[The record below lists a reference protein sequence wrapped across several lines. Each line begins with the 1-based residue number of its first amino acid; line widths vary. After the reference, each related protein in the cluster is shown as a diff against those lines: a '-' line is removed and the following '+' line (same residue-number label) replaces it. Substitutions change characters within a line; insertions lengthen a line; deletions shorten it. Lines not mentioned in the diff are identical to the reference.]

1 MAIPAGTLQTMQDQF
16 QNQVKTDTQLNRIRK
31 NIQNGGTF
39 KDAEQYGMR
48 SGQLLS
54 KTLKTNITADLF
66 NDGESLDVSNLASA
80 IIPMMEQNYSYVST
94 ATAAVQKAAN
104 IAGGLGMNPVKPE
117 FDRSAAMNIVGRM
130 ANYDSFEDAEWMLEE
145 PMVANSVATVDRA
158 LHDNADFQYR
168 SGLKP
173 KIIRTCEADACP
185 WCQELEGEYDYE
197 EVKERNSPVYQ
208 RHSNCMCEVTF
219 EPGDGRVQDVHSKQW
234 LNDEDASNRINKYK
248 EIEKQWSP
256 SQSQS
261 RQQITQTGGSNR
273 TEDDETTRRNNH
285 AELYYEEIR
294 NRKLYSDA
302 KLIAQVA
309 PEFSV
314 EQIEEIRQHVFIR
327 EQPRDNRIA
336 RFDPSYDISQAWQ
349 RLTLHEDLWDSDLI
363 LLRHEY
369 MELTIMRKTGCVYEV
384 AHDQANLMYNWYEA
398 NKKDKML
405 RGKK

>member
-1 MAIPAGTLQTMQDQF
+1 MAIPAETLQTMQEQF
-16 QNQVKTDTQLNRIRK
+16 QTQVRTDEQLNRIRK
-31 NIQNGGTF
+31 KIQNGGTF

-66 NDGESLDVSNLASA
+66 EDGESLDVSNLASA

-130 ANYDSFEDAEWMLEE
+130 ANYDSFEDAEWMLDE
-145 PMVANSVATVDRA
+145 PLVANSVSTVDRT

-197 EVKERNSPVYQ
+197 EVKEGNSPVYQ

-219 EPGDGRVQDVHSKQW
+219 EPGDGRVQDVDSKQW
-234 LNDEDASNRINKYK
+234 YDDDKGKERIVKHNFLAKNEGGDGRTRKRLLKYQLDLQFFGGKERAEKHAKNWENASLSQTISNLLPDAVSVSKNEEKTIYRSSESRFVIVKDNLGGYFRIMDTSLEGEQGNR
-248 EIEKQWSP
+248 
-256 SQSQS
+256 
-261 RQQITQTGGSNR
+261 
-273 TEDDETTRRNNH
+273 
-285 AELYYEEIR
+285 
-294 NRKLYSDA
+294 
-302 KLIAQVA
+302 
-309 PEFSV
+309 
-314 EQIEEIRQHVFIR
+314 
-327 EQPRDNRIA
+327 
-336 RFDPSYDISQAWQ
+336 RFVGLDG
-349 RLTLHEDLWDSDLI
+349 SDLNYYTDSEGNAK
-363 LLRHEY
+363 RRSKKQYES
-369 MELTIMRKTGCVYEV
+369 LTHFKNSDEG
-384 AHDQANLMYNWYEA
+384 
-398 NKKDKML
+398 
-405 RGKK
+405 

>member
-1 MAIPAGTLQTMQDQF
+1 MAIPAETLQTMQEQF
-16 QNQVKTDTQLNRIRK
+16 QNQVKTDGQLNRIRK
-31 NIQNGGTF
+31 KIQNGGTF

-130 ANYDSFEDAEWMLEE
+130 ANYDSFEDAEWMLDE
-145 PMVANSVATVDRA
+145 PLVANSVSTVDRT

-197 EVKERNSPVYQ
+197 EVKEGNSPVYQ

-219 EPGDGRVQDVHSKQW
+219 EPGDGRVQDVYSKQW
-234 LNDEDASNRINKYK
+234 YDEDNQTKRISFAR
-248 EIEKQWSP
+248 KQELNA
-256 SQSQS
+256 S
-261 RQQITQTGGSNR
+261 RQETVGLENRRILASRKTDHIKERQKKKDRNISDQAINSVIKHPLHKTGVLIDEKGRPYVQYIGNKVTVVINPDSGAQITVRR
-273 TEDDETTRRNNH
+273 TTK
-285 AELYYEEIR
+285 YE
-294 NRKLYSDA
+294 
-302 KLIAQVA
+302 
-309 PEFSV
+309 
-314 EQIEEIRQHVFIR
+314 R
-327 EQPRDNRIA
+327 EK
-336 RFDPSYDISQAWQ
+336 W
-349 RLTLHEDLWDSDLI
+349 
-363 LLRHEY
+363 
-369 MELTIMRKTGCVYEV
+369 
-384 AHDQANLMYNWYEA
+384 
-398 NKKDKML
+398 KK
-405 RGKK
+405 KK